1 MEELQ
6 KVKSDL
12 DEVKKTFETNEKVI
26 NQIKLTGSN
35 NPELPKLL
43 SIQNALSAKIM
54 TLQSKLKK
62 KLQNTYSQLYKSDSV
77 IDAKENEIKEKLK
90 RIENQ
95 KELIERKKNL
105 VITRERALELSQEKN
120 VYKQNV
126 IYTLISIVIAIIMFI
141 ILGFMMMK
149 RRN

>member
-26 NQIKLTGSN
+26 KQIKLKGSN

-62 KLQNTYSQLYKSDSV
+62 ILQNTYSQLYKSDSV
-77 IDAKENEIKEKLK
+77 IDTKENEIKEKLK

-141 ILGFMMMK
+141 IFGFMMMK

>member
-77 IDAKENEIKEKLK
+77 IDAKENDIKEKLK

>member
-62 KLQNTYSQLYKSDSV
+62 ILQNTYSQLYKSDSV

>member
-1 MEELQ
+1 MDELQ

-12 DEVKKTFETNEKVI
+12 EEVKKTFETNEKVI
-26 NQIKLTGSN
+26 KQIKLKGSN
-35 NPELPKLL
+35 NPELPRLL

-62 KLQNTYSQLYKSDSV
+62 ILQNTYSQLYKSDSV

-126 IYTLISIVIAIIMFI
+126 IYTLISVVIAIIMFI
-141 ILGFMMMK
+141 ILGFMLMK

>member
-1 MEELQ
+1 MDELQ
-6 KVKSDL
+6 KIKSDL

-26 NQIKLTGSN
+26 KQIKLKGSN
-35 NPELPKLL
+35 NPELPRLL

-62 KLQNTYSQLYKSDSV
+62 ILQNTYSQLYKSDSV

-126 IYTLISIVIAIIMFI
+126 IYTLISVVIAIIMFI
-141 ILGFMMMK
+141 ILGFMLMK

>member
-62 KLQNTYSQLYKSDSV
+62 ILQNTYSQLYKSDSV
-77 IDAKENEIKEKLK
+77 IDAKENDIKEKLK

>member
-1 MEELQ
+1 MDELQ

-26 NQIKLTGSN
+26 KQIKLKGSN
-35 NPELPKLL
+35 NPELPRLL

-62 KLQNTYSQLYKSDSV
+62 ILQNTYSQLYKSDSV

-126 IYTLISIVIAIIMFI
+126 IYTLISVVIAIIMFI
-141 ILGFMMMK
+141 ILGFMLMK